1 MRKFFYILPM
11 LTLFVLA
18 SCSENEEAG
27 EYDNWQTRNQHY
39 VDSIANLA
47 KNGTDGWSK
56 MLGYRLV
63 SSEEQP
69 DLNNNH
75 YIYVQKKNHGTGTQ
89 SPEYNDSVR
98 VHYFGRLIPSS
109 SYPNGYNFG
118 KSYSSSTFNEATDVP
133 ALMAVNANVDGF
145 STALMHMVEGGDWTV
160 VIPYYLGYGTD
171 SYASAK
177 IPGYSTLIFNV
188 KLARIYKYK
197 IDTDTTWH

>member
-1 MRKFFYILPM
+1 M

-75 YIYVQKKNHGTGTQ
+75 YIYVQKKNHGTGIQ

-118 KSYSSSTFNEATDVP
+118 KSYSSNTFNEATDVP
-133 ALMAVNANVDGF
+133 ALMTVNANVDGF
-145 STALMHMVEGGDWTV
+145 STALMHMVEGDDWTV

>member
-1 MRKFFYILPM
+1 M